1 MPKQLPRQDST
12 VSKSGIELSLAETSE
27 KGNESP
33 TENERHLVVSPETAE
48 EMPQNDFTEKPEKIP
63 ESNCVCEDSIN
74 IGENNNDL
82 TMTSSVSGISKGALS
97 VEKVP
102 LVDQSA
108 SSNENSPRDLS
119 EVPVGTV
126 FAFEQSM
133 KSSSSVS
140 SLPKSRKT
148 SRDSARSQK
157 SSSKSESSLKLQENR
172 RTPDSIQ
179 KPVEPEKS
187 EIQDYSEVDRFLS
200 RLDTTVS
207 ELLAAALQIEEYLK
221 IEIPKDY
228 QDEINTIIGGT
239 RLLCQDKLGKQFRN
253 LCLKAKGEMP
263 LKSNEVAKPT
273 NEDLEGF
280 WEMIQ
285 LQVEEMRRKI
295 QQIHEDKQR
304 DWVSEFFLR
313 LTKFRSISYFR

>member
-1 MPKQLPRQDST
+1 M
-12 VSKSGIELSLAETSE
+12 AEPAD

-33 TENERHLVVSPETAE
+33 TENERHLAVDPQVAE
-48 EMPQNDFTEKPEKIP
+48 ETPLNDLNEKP
-63 ESNCVCEDSIN
+63 CQCEGPI
-74 IGENNNDL
+74 IVGENNNDL

-108 SSNENSPRDLS
+108 SSNENSPRDFS
-119 EVPVGTV
+119 EIPVGTV

-133 KSSSSVS
+133 KPSSSVS

-157 SSSKSESSLKLQENR
+157 SSSKSESSLKISESR
-172 RTPDSIQ
+172 
-179 KPVEPEKS
+179 KPSEPSPKPSEPE
-187 EIQDYSEVDRFLS
+187 ETADFPEVDRFLS

-221 IEIPKDY
+221 SEIPKDY

-285 LQVEEMRRKI
+285 LQVEEMKRKI
-295 QQIHEDKQR
+295 KQIHDDKER
-304 DWVSEFFLR
+304 DWVSVFLDNFLPR
-313 LTKFRSISYFR
+313 LISFTKF